1 MGNVVRLG
9 DGSSHGGTMVSAG
22 TTVLVNGVPMC
33 VSGDS
38 HNCPIPEHGVTS
50 VTGSS
55 SVKSGGKTVIKAG
68 DVAGCGA
75 SVISGSPNVTFG

>member
-9 DGSSHGGTMVSAG
+9 DGSSHGGAMVSAG

-38 HNCPIPEHGVTS
+38 HSCPIPEHGVTS

-55 SVKSGGKTVIKAG
+55 SVKSGGKAVIKAG

-75 SVISGSPNVTFG
+75 SVVSGSPNVTFG